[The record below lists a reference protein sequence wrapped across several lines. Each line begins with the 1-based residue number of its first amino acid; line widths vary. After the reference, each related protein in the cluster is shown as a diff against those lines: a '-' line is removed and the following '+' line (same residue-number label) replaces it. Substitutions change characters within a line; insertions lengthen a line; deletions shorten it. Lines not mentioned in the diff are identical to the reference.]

1 MFENIN
7 HFQLSFVLVIIII
20 ILLFLNIFDLI
31 LDHISGAKYSR
42 MDQVELMEDNL

>member
-31 LDHISGAKYSR
+31 LDHIFGTKYSR